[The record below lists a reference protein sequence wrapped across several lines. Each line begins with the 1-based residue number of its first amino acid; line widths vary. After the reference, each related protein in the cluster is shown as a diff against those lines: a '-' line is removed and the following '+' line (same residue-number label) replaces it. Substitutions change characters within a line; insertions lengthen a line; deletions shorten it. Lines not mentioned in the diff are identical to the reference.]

1 MASPAT
7 TGPALSST
15 SIPRASDNHP
25 RIHLTFISML
35 LFIPAARLIV
45 VVTQGPVVSVYNN
58 GASLVPKQVA
68 SRRGV
73 NGENQ
78 RRPPFGLKAM
88 VAKKVCRVIGW
99 ALKYRLYLGERCPA
113 FSSGIEGLS
122 VAYRVASQLPPGRRL
137 SNSFDAKSLARVRG
151 FDARQKNIVCTSGWI
166 ARDGVSGKSRNGL

>member
-1 MASPAT
+1 MPLSVGSFKIAKTLSTDCLSWSLASPAT

-45 VVTQGPVVSVYNN
+45 VVTQGPVVSVHNN

-113 FSSGIEGLS
+113 FSSGIEGSS
-122 VAYRVASQLPPGRRL
+122 VAYRVHRSSRPAADYPIRL
-137 SNSFDAKSLARVRG
+137 TQNL
-151 FDARQKNIVCTSGWI
+151 
-166 ARDGVSGKSRNGL
+166 

>member
-1 MASPAT
+1 
-7 TGPALSST
+7 
-15 SIPRASDNHP
+15 
-25 RIHLTFISML
+25 ML
-35 LFIPAARLIV
+35 LFIPAARLTV
-45 VVTQGPVVSVYNN
+45 VVTQQPVVSVYND
-58 GASLVPKQVA
+58 GASPVPKQVA

-122 VAYRVASQLPPGRRL
+122 VAYRVASPLPPGRRL
-137 SNSFDAKSLARVRG
+137 SNSFDAKSLEYARAQCPPESSRRQRVSREG
-151 FDARQKNIVCTSGWI
+151 FQFRKWHVKIGTW
-166 ARDGVSGKSRNGL
+166 R